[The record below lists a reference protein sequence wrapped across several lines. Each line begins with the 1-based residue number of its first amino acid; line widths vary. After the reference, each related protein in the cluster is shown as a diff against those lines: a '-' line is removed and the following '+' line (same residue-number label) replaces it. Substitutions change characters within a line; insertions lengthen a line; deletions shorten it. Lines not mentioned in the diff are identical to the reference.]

1 MKKLFFT
8 IATFIATLNFAQT
21 TEQPAPYQGPTS
33 NVKGS
38 EYKFTLVK
46 TNETTPVQNQNI
58 TGTCWSFS
66 TMSFF
71 ESELMRMGKGKD
83 FNLSEMF
90 VARKA
95 YTEKADNYLRM
106 HGRTNMAEGGGFPD
120 VMYVLKKYGM
130 MPEEAYTGKKNPKDI
145 HNHSVLEST
154 LKAVVGAAADDKNQ
168 TIDYEATIQAV
179 DAICDAYLGKVP
191 EKFNYKG
198 KEYTPKSYADAIGIN
213 PNDYVFI
220 TSFTHHPFYSKFV
233 LEVPDNW
240 NWEAMDN
247 LPLDEFQETMKYAIT
262 NGYTF
267 AWASDV
273 SEKGFKFK
281 DGLAVVPEKSFNDLS
296 DDEKNNLFKKPH
308 TQLKITQE
316 LRQKAFDNYET
327 QDDHGMH
334 VVGLSKD
341 QNGTLYYIVKN
352 SWGTD
357 RNECDGYFYASEN
370 YVLYKTTSIMLHKKA
385 VPAAIAKKLGLVQ

>member
-1 MKKLFFT
+1 MKK
-8 IATFIATLNFAQT
+8 FILTVSSLIILNVNAQVS
-21 TEQPAPYQGPTS
+21 EQAPYQGPLT

-38 EYKFTLVK
+38 EYVFSVVK
-46 TNETTPVQNQNI
+46 TNEATPVQNQNI

-71 ESELMRMGKGKD
+71 ESELIRMGKGKD

-90 VARKA
+90 VAKKA

-120 VMYVLKKYGM
+120 VMYILKKYGM
-130 MPEEAYTGKKNPKDI
+130 MPEEAYSGKKNPSDI
-145 HNHSVLEST
+145 HNHSILEST

-168 TIDYEATIQAV
+168 TIDYEATMTAV
-179 DAICDAYLGKVP
+179 EAITDAYLGKIP
-191 EKFNYKG
+191 EKFSYKG
-198 KEYTPKSYADAIGIN
+198 KDYTPKTYSEAIGIN
-213 PNDYVFI
+213 PNDYVFL
-220 TSFTHHPFYSKFV
+220 TSFTHHPFHSKFV

-240 NWEAMDN
+240 NWEAMYN
-247 LPLDEFQETMKYAIT
+247 LPLNELQEVMKQSIT
-262 NGYTF
+262 SGYTF

-273 SEKGFKFK
+273 SEKGFRFK
-281 DGLAVVPEKSFNDLS
+281 EGLAIVPEKSFNELS
-296 DDEKNNLFKKPH
+296 EEEKTNLFKKPH

-316 LRQKAFDNYET
+316 MRQKAFDNYET

-334 VVGLSKD
+334 IVGLSKD

-352 SWGTD
+352 SWGKD

-385 VPAAIAKKLGLVQ
+385 IPAAIAKN

>member
-1 MKKLFFT
+1 MKKILLSITAFSFLS
-8 IATFIATLNFAQT
+8 ISAQVS
-21 TEQPAPYQGPTS
+21 EQAPYQGPLT
-33 NVKGS
+33 NTKGS
-38 EYKFTLVK
+38 EYVFSVIK
-46 TNETTPVQNQNI
+46 TNEATPVQNQNI

-71 ESELMRMGKGKD
+71 ESELIRMGKGKD

-95 YTEKADNYLRM
+95 YSEKADNYLRM

-120 VMYVLKKYGM
+120 VMYILKKYGM

-145 HNHSVLEST
+145 HNHSILEST

-168 TIDYEATIQAV
+168 TIDYEATMTAV

-191 EKFNYKG
+191 EKFTYKG
-198 KEYTPKSYADAIGIN
+198 KEYTPKTYAEAVGIN
-213 PNDYVFI
+213 PNDYVFL
-220 TSFTHHPFYSKFV
+220 TSYTHHPFYSKFV

-240 NWEAMDN
+240 NWEAMYN
-247 LPLDEFQETMKYAIT
+247 LPLNELQEVMKYSIT

-273 SEKGFKFK
+273 SEKGFRFK
-281 DGLAVVPEKSFNDLS
+281 EGLAIVPEKPFNELS
-296 DDEKNNLFKKPH
+296 EEEKTNLFKKPH
-308 TQLKITQE
+308 NQLKITQE
-316 LRQKAFDNYET
+316 MRQKAFDNYET

-334 VVGLSKD
+334 IVGLSKD
-341 QNGTLYYIVKN
+341 QNGTQYYIVKN

-385 VPAAIAKKLGLVQ
+385 IPAAIAKKLGITQ

>member
-1 MKKLFFT
+1 VFSV
-8 IATFIATLNFAQT
+8 I
-21 TEQPAPYQGPTS
+21 
-33 NVKGS
+33 
-38 EYKFTLVK
+38 K
-46 TNETTPVQNQNI
+46 TNEATPVQNQNI

-71 ESELMRMGKGKD
+71 ESELIRMGKGKD

-95 YTEKADNYLRM
+95 YSEKADNYLRM

-120 VMYVLKKYGM
+120 VMYILKKYGM

-168 TIDYEATIQAV
+168 TIDYEATMTAV

-191 EKFNYKG
+191 EKFTYKA
-198 KEYTPKSYADAIGIN
+198 KEYTPKTYAEAVGIN
-213 PNDYVFI
+213 PNDYVFL

-240 NWEAMDN
+240 NWEAMYN
-247 LPLDEFQETMKYAIT
+247 LPLNELQEVMKYSIT

-267 AWASDV
+267 AWAADV
-273 SEKGFKFK
+273 SEKGFRFK
-281 DGLAVVPEKSFNDLS
+281 EGLAIVPEKPFNELS
-296 DDEKNNLFKKPH
+296 EEEKTNLFKKPH
-308 TQLKITQE
+308 NQLKITQE
-316 LRQKAFDNYET
+316 IRQKAFDNYET

-334 VVGLSKD
+334 IVGLSKD
-341 QNGTLYYIVKN
+341 QNGIQYYIVKN

-385 VPAAIAKKLGLVQ
+385 IPVAIAKKLGITQ

>member
-1 MKKLFFT
+1 MKKILSIASSLF
-8 IATFIATLNFAQT
+8 ILHCYSQVS
-21 TEQPAPYQGPTS
+21 EQAPYQGPLT

-38 EYKFTLVK
+38 EYVFSVVK
-46 TNETTPVQNQNI
+46 TNEATPVQNQNI

-71 ESELMRMGKGKD
+71 ESELIRMGKGKD

-90 VARKA
+90 VAKKA

-120 VMYVLKKYGM
+120 VMYILKKYGM
-130 MPEEAYTGKKNPKDI
+130 MPEEAYSGKKSPSDI
-145 HNHSVLEST
+145 HNHSILEST

-168 TIDYEATIQAV
+168 TIDYEATMTAV
-179 DAICDAYLGKVP
+179 DAITDAYLGKVP
-191 EKFNYKG
+191 EKFSYKG
-198 KEYTPKSYADAIGIN
+198 KDYTPKTYSEAIGIN
-213 PNDYVFI
+213 PNDYVFL
-220 TSFTHHPFYSKFV
+220 TSFTHHPFYSKFI

-240 NWEAMDN
+240 NWEAMYN
-247 LPLDEFQETMKYAIT
+247 LPLNELQEVMKYSIN
-262 NGYTF
+262 NGFTF

-273 SEKGFKFK
+273 SEKGFRFK
-281 DGLAVVPEKSFNDLS
+281 EGLAIVPEKSFQDLS
-296 DDEKNNLFKKPH
+296 EEEKTNLFKKPH
-308 TQLKITQE
+308 AQLKITQE
-316 LRQKAFDNYET
+316 MRQKAFDNYET

-334 VVGLSKD
+334 IVGLSKD

-352 SWGTD
+352 SWGKD

-385 VPAAIAKKLGLVQ
+385 IPAAIAKKLGITQ

>member
-1 MKKLFFT
+1 MKKILLFVSVFSILSST
-8 IATFIATLNFAQT
+8 AQVS
-21 TEQPAPYQGPTS
+21 EQAPYQGPLT
-33 NVKGS
+33 NTKGS
-38 EYKFTLVK
+38 EYVFSVIK
-46 TNETTPVQNQNI
+46 TNEATPVQNQNI

-71 ESELMRMGKGKD
+71 ESELIRMGKGKD

-95 YTEKADNYLRM
+95 YSEKADNYLRM

-120 VMYVLKKYGM
+120 VMYILKKYGM

-145 HNHSVLEST
+145 HNHSILEST

-168 TIDYEATIQAV
+168 TIDYEATMAAV

-191 EKFNYKG
+191 EKFTYKE
-198 KEYTPKSYADAIGIN
+198 KEYTPKTYADAVGIN
-213 PNDYVFI
+213 PNDYVFL
-220 TSFTHHPFYSKFV
+220 TSFTHHPFYSRFV

-240 NWEAMDN
+240 NWEAMYN
-247 LPLDEFQETMKYAIT
+247 LPLNELQEVMKYSIT
-262 NGYTF
+262 NGFTF

-273 SEKGFKFK
+273 SEKGFRFK
-281 DGLAVVPEKSFNDLS
+281 EGLAIVPEKSFSELS
-296 DDEKNNLFKKPH
+296 EEEKTNLFKKPH
-308 TQLKITQE
+308 NQLKITQE
-316 LRQKAFDNYET
+316 MRQKAFDNYET

-334 VVGLSKD
+334 IVGLSKD
-341 QNGTLYYIVKN
+341 QNGTQYYIVKN

-357 RNECDGYFYASEN
+357 RNECDGYFYASESF
-370 YVLYKTTSIMLHKKA
+370 VLYKTTSIMLHKKA
-385 VPAAIAKKLGLVQ
+385 IPAAIAKKLGITQ